1 MTNLINKFIG
11 LMNTSFVESI
21 ALLIARFALGGIFWR
36 SATSRMEE
44 GSWTTLSEGALY
56 QFSDA
61 PFNNVPVINGDFGAY
76 FTTYT
81 ELTVAILLFLGL
93 ATRFSAL
100 ATIGMALVI
109 QIFVFPTFAHLWATV
124 ALWAAVAFFLV
135 IRGGGVL
142 SLDKLLGNKLG

>member
-1 MTNLINKFIG
+1 MTNMINKFTE
-11 LMNTSFVESI
+11 LMNSSLIESI
-21 ALLIARFALGGIFWR
+21 ALLIARLALGGVFWR
-36 SATSRMEE
+36 SATSRLEE
-44 GSWTTLSEGALY
+44 GSWTSLSEGALY

-81 ELTVAILLFLGL
+81 ELTVAVLLFLGL

-124 ALWAAVAFFLV
+124 ALWAAVALFLI
-135 IRGGGVL
+135 IRGGGLFSV
-142 SLDKLLGNKLG
+142 DKLIGNKLG